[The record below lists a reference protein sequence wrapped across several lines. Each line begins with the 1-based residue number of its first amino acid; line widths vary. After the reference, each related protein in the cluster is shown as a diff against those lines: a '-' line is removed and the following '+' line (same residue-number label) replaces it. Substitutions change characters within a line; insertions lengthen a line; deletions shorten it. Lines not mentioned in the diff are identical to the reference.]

1 MRVLVIQNDT
11 TSSVSFLGDH
21 LEASGVELTKVL
33 PHHGGSLPAD
43 TGGFDGVILLG
54 GAQSVR
60 NEEVF
65 DAYLPT
71 VDLIRDF
78 HRKSKP
84 ILGLCLGSQL
94 MARAFDAKVRLNDV
108 FEYGYLPLDVT
119 EDGKNDPLLKGLSP
133 RQHIMQWHEDTFALP
148 AGAVLLMTGATT
160 ANQVFRYGDTAYGFQ
175 CHFEVSTESANHWI
189 ENFNHVIHAK
199 LGKEEGDKAIDRA
212 RQELKQHGKNAV
224 DFCRIV
230 GTRWAKMVEARKLG
244 KVA

>member
-11 TSSVSFLGDH
+11 TSSISFLGDH

-33 PHHGGSLPAD
+33 PHHGGALPAD
-43 TGGFDGVILLG
+43 TGSFDGAILLG

-71 VDLIRDF
+71 VDLIQDF
-78 HRKSKP
+78 HNAGKP
-84 ILGLCLGSQL
+84 LLGLCLGSQL
-94 MARAFDAKVRLNDV
+94 LARAFDAPVRLNDI

-119 EDGKNDPLLKGLSP
+119 DEGKNDPLLKGLAP

-148 AGAVLLMTGATT
+148 AGAVRLMQGEQTP
-160 ANQVFRYGDTAYGFQ
+160 NQAFRYGDTTYGFQ

-212 RQELKQHGKNAV
+212 RKELKQHGQAAV
-224 DFCRIV
+224 DFCRAV
-230 GTRWAKMVEARKLG
+230 GTRWAKLVENRKLG